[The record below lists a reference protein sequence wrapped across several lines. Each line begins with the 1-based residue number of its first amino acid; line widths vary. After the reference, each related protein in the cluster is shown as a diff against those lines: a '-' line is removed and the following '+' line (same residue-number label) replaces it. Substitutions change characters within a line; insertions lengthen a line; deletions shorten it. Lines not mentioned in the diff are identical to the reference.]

1 MYKNTK
7 KEALMRIFSIILH
20 NIPFV
25 SSLFLILLQQ
35 KLDKASLEL
44 KQNDSLPSEI
54 SFNINNKTTTIMKK
68 IFTLIALAV
77 MAIAPKSAFAQEGI
91 TQTTYWNFDQFQA
104 GNEDVAFDTPVNYG
118 GLYIVGHS
126 AATAE
131 KPVSASTVAKSLKDV
146 KLGDQT
152 YQINYGIKLPGAYAS
167 KIATKASEITKDAI
181 AFDAG
186 CAGTLYVYAE
196 GTDKDRGIIVY
207 FNGEEKQRFTSSAK
221 GEQFTA
227 SVTNDQAGTYYITT
241 VRAAQI
247 YAVKFVPTNE
257 TASTKKITLPEQGVM
272 TFSDVHAWKVPTGL
286 KAYIA
291 GGQKTQKDET
301 ITLALT
307 EVETIPACTGV
318 ILEGKGN
325 ESYDLTS
332 TDCGTA
338 MKEDGT
344 KSLVDL
350 NYALRPVISDY
361 TLEKTELAYAGDATD
376 RKAFHNYILG
386 VKDGKVVFAPT
397 EAGTLA
403 AGKAYYKIR
412 RDQDKLAK
420 AIKEDPTAA
429 KAIFFNFGGNGETTG
444 INGIENEAKKNDGIM
459 FNLAG
464 QKVQKS
470 YKGMVIMNGKKFIN
484 K

>member
-1 MYKNTK
+1 
-7 KEALMRIFSIILH
+7 
-20 NIPFV
+20 
-25 SSLFLILLQQ
+25 
-35 KLDKASLEL
+35 
-44 KQNDSLPSEI
+44 
-54 SFNINNKTTTIMKK
+54 MKK
-68 IFTLIALAV
+68 IFTLIALAA
-77 MAIAPKSAFAQEGI
+77 MAITPKSAFAQEGI

-131 KPVSASTVAKSLKDV
+131 KPAVSASTVAKSLKDV

-152 YQINYGIKLPGAYAS
+152 YQINYGIKLPGGYN
-167 KIATKASEITKDAI
+167 KTPTKASEITKDAI

-196 GTDKDRGIIVY
+196 GTAVERGIVVY
-207 FNGEEKQRFTSSAK
+207 FNGEKKEEITSKAK

-227 SVTNDQAGTYYITT
+227 SVTNDQAGTYYITA
-241 VRAAQI
+241 VKAAQI

-272 TFSDVHAWKVPTGL
+272 TFSDVHAWTVPAGL

-291 GGQKTQKDET
+291 GSQKTQKDGT
-301 ITLALT
+301 ITLSLT
-307 EVETIPACTGV
+307 QVETIPACTGV
-318 ILEGKGN
+318 ILEGKGG
-325 ESYDLTS
+325 ESYELTS

-338 MKEDGT
+338 MKEDGS
-344 KSLVDL
+344 KSLVDV

-361 TLEKTELAYAGDATD
+361 SLEKTELTFDATD
-376 RKAFHNYILG
+376 KKSFHNYILG
-386 VKDGKVVFAPT
+386 VKDGNAVFAPT

-403 AGKAYYKIR
+403 AGKAYYRIR

-420 AIKEDPTAA
+420 AIKDGTAA
-429 KAIFFNFGGNGETTG
+429 AKVIFFSIGGNGETTG

>member
-152 YQINYGIKLPGAYAS
+152 YQINYGIKLPGGYN
-167 KIATKASEITKDAI
+167 KTPTKASDITKDAI

-196 GTDKDRGIIVY
+196 GTDAARGIIVY
-207 FNGEEKQRFTSSAK
+207 FNGEEKQKITSTAK

-227 SVTNDQAGTYYITT
+227 SVNNDQAGTYYITA
-241 VRAAQI
+241 VKAAQI

-291 GGQKTQKDET
+291 GVQKTQKDET

-376 RKAFHNYILG
+376 KKAFHNYILG

-420 AIKEDPTAA
+420 AIKEDPAAA

>member
-152 YQINYGIKLPGAYAS
+152 YQINYGIKLPGGYN
-167 KIATKASEITKDAI
+167 KTPTKASEITKDAI

-196 GTDKDRGIIVY
+196 GTDAARGIVVY
-207 FNGEEKQRFTSSAK
+207 FNGEKKDDFTSSTK

-227 SVTNDQAGTYYITT
+227 SVNNDQAGTYYITA
-241 VRAAQI
+241 VKAAQI

-361 TLEKTELAYAGDATD
+361 TLEKTELAYADDATD
-376 RKAFHNYILG
+376 KKAFHNYILG

-412 RDQDKLAK
+412 RDQDKLAM

>member
-152 YQINYGIKLPGAYAS
+152 YQINYGIKLPGGFN
-167 KIATKASEITKDAI
+167 KTPTKASEITKDAI

-196 GTDKDRGIIVY
+196 GTDADRGIIVY
-207 FNGEEKQRFTSSAK
+207 FNGEEKQTFKSAAK

-227 SVTNDQAGTYYITT
+227 SVNNDQAGTYYITA
-241 VRAAQI
+241 VKAAQI

-291 GGQKTQKDET
+291 GVQKTQKDET

-361 TLEKTELAYAGDATD
+361 TLEKTELAYADDATD
-376 RKAFHNYILG
+376 KKAFHNYILG
-386 VKDGKVVFAPT
+386 VKDGKAVFAPT

-420 AIKEDPTAA
+420 AIKENPAAA

>member
-1 MYKNTK
+1 
-7 KEALMRIFSIILH
+7 
-20 NIPFV
+20 
-25 SSLFLILLQQ
+25 
-35 KLDKASLEL
+35 
-44 KQNDSLPSEI
+44 
-54 SFNINNKTTTIMKK
+54 MKK

-77 MAIAPKSAFAQEGI
+77 MAITPKSAFAQEGI

-104 GNEDVAFDTPVNYG
+104 GNENVAFSGKPVNYG
-118 GLYIVGHS
+118 GLYIVGHKETT
-126 AATAE
+126 AAT
-131 KPVSASTVAKSLKDV
+131 SVAKSLKDV

-152 YQINYGIKLPGAYAS
+152 YQINYGIKLPGAYT
-167 KIATKASEITKDAI
+167 KVIATKASEITKDAI

-196 GTDKDRGIIVY
+196 GTAVDRGIVVY
-207 FNGEEKQRFTSSAK
+207 FNGEEKQKFTSATK

-227 SVTNDQAGTYYITT
+227 SVTNDQAGTYYITA
-241 VRAAQI
+241 VSAAQI
-247 YAVKFVPTNE
+247 YAVKFVPTKE
-257 TASTKKITLPEQGVM
+257 TASTKSIKLPEQGVM
-272 TFSDVHAWKVPTGL
+272 TFSDVHAWTVPAGL

-291 GGQKTQKDET
+291 GGQKENQKDET
-301 ITLALT
+301 ITLTLT

-318 ILEGKGN
+318 ILEGKGG

-338 MKEDGT
+338 MKEDGS

-361 TLEKTELAYAGDATD
+361 TLEKTELAYTGVKDTD
-376 RKAFHNYILG
+376 SKFFHNYILG
-386 VKDGKVVFAPT
+386 VKDGMAVFAPT

-403 AGKAYYKIR
+403 AGKAYYRIR

-420 AIKEDPTAA
+420 AIKENPAAA

>member
-1 MYKNTK
+1 
-7 KEALMRIFSIILH
+7 
-20 NIPFV
+20 
-25 SSLFLILLQQ
+25 
-35 KLDKASLEL
+35 
-44 KQNDSLPSEI
+44 
-54 SFNINNKTTTIMKK
+54 MKK
-68 IFTLIALAV
+68 IFTLIALAA
-77 MAIAPKSAFAQEGI
+77 MAITPKAAFAQEGI

-126 AATAE
+126 AATAK

-152 YQINYGIKLPGAYAS
+152 YQINYGIKLPGGNI
-167 KIATKASEITKDAI
+167 KTPTKASEITKDAI

-196 GTDKDRGIIVY
+196 GTDAARGIIVY
-207 FNGEEKQRFTSSAK
+207 FNGEEKLNITSTAK

-227 SVTNDQAGTYYITT
+227 SVTNDQAGTYYITA
-241 VRAAQI
+241 VKAAQI

-272 TFSDVHAWKVPTGL
+272 TFSDVHAWTVPAGL

-291 GGQKTQKDET
+291 GGQKENQEDEDRT

-307 EVETIPACTGV
+307 QVETIPACTGV
-318 ILEGKGN
+318 ILEGKGG

-338 MKEDGT
+338 MKKDGS

-350 NYALRPVISDY
+350 NYALRPVISAY
-361 TLEKTELAYAGDATD
+361 SLEKTELTFDATD
-376 RKAFHNYILG
+376 KKSFHNYILG
-386 VKDGKVVFAPT
+386 VKDGNAVFAPT

-403 AGKAYYKIR
+403 VGKAYYRIR

-420 AIKEDPTAA
+420 AINENPAAA

-459 FNLAG
+459 FNLTG

>member
-1 MYKNTK
+1 
-7 KEALMRIFSIILH
+7 
-20 NIPFV
+20 
-25 SSLFLILLQQ
+25 
-35 KLDKASLEL
+35 
-44 KQNDSLPSEI
+44 
-54 SFNINNKTTTIMKK
+54 MKK

-77 MAIAPKSAFAQEGI
+77 MAITPKSAFAQEGI

-152 YQINYGIKLPGAYAS
+152 YQINYGIKLPGGYN
-167 KIATKASEITKDAI
+167 KTPTKASEITKDAI

-196 GTDKDRGIIVY
+196 GTAVGRGIVVY
-207 FNGEEKQRFTSSAK
+207 FNGEKKQEFTSATK
-221 GEQFTA
+221 GKQFTA
-227 SVTNDQAGTYYITT
+227 SVTNDQAGTYYITA
-241 VRAAQI
+241 VSAAQI

-272 TFSDVHAWKVPTGL
+272 TFSDVHAWTVPAGL

-291 GGQKTQKDET
+291 GGQKTQEDGT
-301 ITLALT
+301 ITLSLT
-307 EVETIPACTGV
+307 QVETIPACTGV
-318 ILEGKGN
+318 ILEGKGG

-338 MKEDGT
+338 MKEDGS

-361 TLEKTELAYAGDATD
+361 SLEKTELTFAGDATD
-376 RKAFHNYILG
+376 KKSFHNYILG
-386 VKDGKVVFAPT
+386 VKDGNAVFAPT

-403 AGKAYYKIR
+403 AGKAYYRIR

-420 AIKEDPTAA
+420 AIKENPAAA
-429 KAIFFNFGGNGETTG
+429 KVIFFSIGGNGETTG

>member
-1 MYKNTK
+1 
-7 KEALMRIFSIILH
+7 
-20 NIPFV
+20 
-25 SSLFLILLQQ
+25 
-35 KLDKASLEL
+35 
-44 KQNDSLPSEI
+44 
-54 SFNINNKTTTIMKK
+54 MKK

-77 MAIAPKSAFAQEGI
+77 MAISPKSAFAQEGI

-118 GLYIVGHS
+118 GLYIVGH
-126 AATAE
+126 TAE
-131 KPVSASTVAKSLKDV
+131 KAVTTVVKGLDDV

-152 YQINYGIKLPGAYAS
+152 YQINYGLKFPGAYTS

-196 GTDKDRGIIVY
+196 GTDANRGIIVY
-207 FNGEEKQRFTSSAK
+207 FNGEEKQKFTSAAK

-227 SVTNDQAGTYYITT
+227 SVTNEQAGTYYITT
-241 VRAAQI
+241 VKAAQI
-247 YAVKFVPTNE
+247 YAVKFVPTSE
-257 TASTKKITLPEQGVM
+257 TTSSKSITLPEQGVI
-272 TFSDVHAWKVPTGL
+272 TFSDVHAWTVPAGL

-291 GGQKTQKDET
+291 GGQKPQKDGT
-301 ITLALT
+301 ITLSFT

-318 ILEGKGN
+318 ILEGKGG

-338 MKEDGT
+338 MKEDGS

-350 NYALRPVISDY
+350 NYALRPVISAY
-361 TLEKTELAYAGDATD
+361 SLEKTELTFDATD
-376 RKAFHNYILG
+376 KKSFHNYILG
-386 VKDGKVVFAPT
+386 VKDGKAVFAPT

-403 AGKAYYKIR
+403 AGKAYYRIR

-420 AIKEDPTAA
+420 AIKENPAAA
-429 KAIFFNFGGNGETTG
+429 KAIFFNPGSNGDTTG
-444 INGIENEAKKNDGIM
+444 INGIENEAKMNDGIM

>member
-1 MYKNTK
+1 MYKSTK
-7 KEALMRIFSIILH
+7 KEAPMRIFSIILH

-35 KLDKASLEL
+35 KLDKASLEA
-44 KQNDSLPSEI
+44 KTNDSLPSEI

-104 GNEDVAFDTPVNYG
+104 GNENVAFNTPVNYG
-118 GLYIVGHS
+118 GLYIVGHAEAT
-126 AATAE
+126 AAT
-131 KPVSASTVAKSLKDV
+131 TVAKSLKDV

-152 YQINYGIKLPGAYAS
+152 YQINYGIKLPGAYTS

-196 GTDKDRGIIVY
+196 GTDAARGIIVY
-207 FNGEEKQRFTSSAK
+207 FNGEKKDEFTNPTK

-227 SVTNDQAGTYYITT
+227 SVNNDQAGTYYITT

-291 GGQKTQKDET
+291 GVQKTQKDET

-338 MKEDGT
+338 MKEDGS

-376 RKAFHNYILG
+376 KKAFHNYILG
-386 VKDGKVVFAPT
+386 VKDGKAVFAPT

-420 AIKEDPTAA
+420 AIKEKPAAA

>member
-1 MYKNTK
+1 
-7 KEALMRIFSIILH
+7 
-20 NIPFV
+20 
-25 SSLFLILLQQ
+25 
-35 KLDKASLEL
+35 
-44 KQNDSLPSEI
+44 
-54 SFNINNKTTTIMKK
+54 MKK

-152 YQINYGIKLPGAYAS
+152 YQINYGIKLPGGYN
-167 KIATKASEITKDAI
+167 KTPTKASDITKDAI

-196 GTDKDRGIIVY
+196 GTDAARGIVVY
-207 FNGEEKQRFTSSAK
+207 FNGEKKDDFTSSTK

-227 SVTNDQAGTYYITT
+227 SVNNDQAGTYYITA
-241 VRAAQI
+241 VKAAQI

-318 ILEGKGN
+318 ILVGKGN

-361 TLEKTELAYAGDATD
+361 TLEKTELDYTGDKSTD
-376 RKAFHNYILG
+376 SKFFHNYILG
-386 VKDGKVVFAPT
+386 VKDGKAVFAPT
-397 EAGTLA
+397 EAGTLS
-403 AGKAYYKIR
+403 AGKAYYKVR

-420 AIKEDPTAA
+420 AIKENSATA
-429 KAIFFNFGGNGETTG
+429 KVIFFNFGGNGETTG

>member
-1 MYKNTK
+1 
-7 KEALMRIFSIILH
+7 
-20 NIPFV
+20 
-25 SSLFLILLQQ
+25 
-35 KLDKASLEL
+35 
-44 KQNDSLPSEI
+44 
-54 SFNINNKTTTIMKK
+54 MKK

-104 GNEDVAFDTPVNYG
+104 GNENVAFDTPVNYG
-118 GLYIVGHS
+118 GLYIAGHS
-126 AATAE
+126 ATNA
-131 KPVSASTVAKSLKDV
+131 ASTVAKSLKDV
-146 KLGDQT
+146 KFGDQT
-152 YQINYGIKLPGAYAS
+152 YQINYGIKLPGAYTS

-196 GTDKDRGIIVY
+196 GTDAARGIIVY
-207 FNGEEKQRFTSSAK
+207 FNGEKKDEFTNPTK

-227 SVTNDQAGTYYITT
+227 SVNNDQAGTYYITT
-241 VRAAQI
+241 VKAAQI
-247 YAVKFVPTNE
+247 YAVKFVPTSE

-291 GGQKTQKDET
+291 GVQKTQKDET

-376 RKAFHNYILG
+376 KKAFHNYILG
-386 VKDGKVVFAPT
+386 VKDGKAVFAPT

>member
-1 MYKNTK
+1 MYKSTK

-35 KLDKASLEL
+35 KLDKASLEA
-44 KQNDSLPSEI
+44 KTNDSLPSEI

-104 GNEDVAFDTPVNYG
+104 GNENVAFNTPVNYG
-118 GLYIVGHS
+118 GLYIVGHAEAT
-126 AATAE
+126 AAT
-131 KPVSASTVAKSLKDV
+131 TVAKSLKDV

-152 YQINYGIKLPGAYAS
+152 YQINYGIKLPGAYTS

-196 GTDKDRGIIVY
+196 GTDAARGIIVY
-207 FNGEEKQRFTSSAK
+207 FNGEKKDEFTNPTK

-227 SVTNDQAGTYYITT
+227 SVNNDQAGTYYITT

-338 MKEDGT
+338 MKEDGS

-376 RKAFHNYILG
+376 KKAFHNYILG
-386 VKDGKVVFAPT
+386 VKDGKAVFAPT

-412 RDQDKLAK
+412 RDQDKLAM
-420 AIKEDPTAA
+420 AIKENPAAA

>member
-1 MYKNTK
+1 
-7 KEALMRIFSIILH
+7 
-20 NIPFV
+20 
-25 SSLFLILLQQ
+25 
-35 KLDKASLEL
+35 
-44 KQNDSLPSEI
+44 
-54 SFNINNKTTTIMKK
+54 MKK

-77 MAIAPKSAFAQEGI
+77 MAITPKSAFAQEGI

-104 GNEDVAFDTPVNYG
+104 GNENVAFSETPVNYG
-118 GLYIVGHS
+118 GLYIVGHAADK
-126 AATAE
+126 AAT
-131 KPVSASTVAKSLKDV
+131 TVAKGLDNV
-146 KLGDQT
+146 ELGNQT
-152 YQINYGIKLPGAYAS
+152 YQINYGIKLPGAYT
-167 KIATKASEITKDAI
+167 KEIATKASEITKDAI

-196 GTDKDRGIIVY
+196 GNDANRGIAVY
-207 FNGEEKQRFTSSAK
+207 FNGEKKQEFTSSTK

-227 SVTNDQAGTYYITT
+227 SVNNDQAGTYYITT
-241 VRAAQI
+241 VTAAQI
-247 YAVKFVPTNE
+247 YAVKFVPTIE
-257 TASTKKITLPEQGVM
+257 TASTQKITLPEQGVM
-272 TFSDVHAWKVPTGL
+272 TFSDVHAWSVPAGL

-291 GGQKTQKDET
+291 GAQKTQKDGT
-301 ITLALT
+301 ITLTLT

-318 ILEGKGN
+318 ILEGKGG
-325 ESYDLTS
+325 ESYNLTS

-361 TLEKTELAYAGDATD
+361 NLEKTVLDYAGDKTTD
-376 RKAFHNYILG
+376 SKIFHNYILG
-386 VKDGKVVFAPT
+386 VKDGKAVFAPT
-397 EAGTLA
+397 NEGELA
-403 AGKAYYKIR
+403 AGKAYYRIR

-420 AIKEDPTAA
+420 AIKENPAIA
-429 KAIFFNFGGNGETTG
+429 KAIFFSIGGNGETTG

-470 YKGMVIMNGKKFIN
+470 YKGVVIMNGKKFI
-484 K
+484 KK

>member
-1 MYKNTK
+1 
-7 KEALMRIFSIILH
+7 
-20 NIPFV
+20 
-25 SSLFLILLQQ
+25 
-35 KLDKASLEL
+35 
-44 KQNDSLPSEI
+44 
-54 SFNINNKTTTIMKK
+54 MKK

-152 YQINYGIKLPGAYAS
+152 YQINYGIKLPGGYN
-167 KIATKASEITKDAI
+167 KTPTKASDITKDAI

-227 SVTNDQAGTYYITT
+227 SVTNDQAGTYYITAAK
-241 VRAAQI
+241 AAQI

-257 TASTKKITLPEQGVM
+257 TTSTKKITLPEQGVM
-272 TFSDVHAWKVPTGL
+272 TFSDVHAWTVPAGL

-291 GGQKTQKDET
+291 GVQKTQKDET

-338 MKEDGT
+338 MKEDGS

-376 RKAFHNYILG
+376 KKAFHNYILG
-386 VKDGKVVFAPT
+386 VKDGKAVFAPT

-412 RDQDKLAK
+412 RDQDKLAM
-420 AIKEDPTAA
+420 AIKENPAAA

>member
-1 MYKNTK
+1 MYKSTK

-35 KLDKASLEL
+35 KLDKASLEA
-44 KQNDSLPSEI
+44 KTNDSLPSEI

-104 GNEDVAFDTPVNYG
+104 GNENVAFNTPVNYG
-118 GLYIVGHS
+118 GLYIVGHAEAT
-126 AATAE
+126 AAT
-131 KPVSASTVAKSLKDV
+131 TVAKSLKDV

-152 YQINYGIKLPGAYAS
+152 YQINYGIKLPGAYTS

-196 GTDKDRGIIVY
+196 GTDAARGIIVY
-207 FNGEEKQRFTSSAK
+207 FNGEKKDEFTNPTK

-227 SVTNDQAGTYYITT
+227 SVNNDQAGTYYITT

-338 MKEDGT
+338 MREDGT
-344 KSLVDL
+344 KSLVDM
-350 NYALRPVISDY
+350 NYGLRPVISNY
-361 TLEKTELAYAGDATD
+361 TLEKTELGYTGDKNTD
-376 RKAFHNYILG
+376 SKFFHNYILAS
-386 VKDGKVVFAPT
+386 KDGKAVFAPT
-397 EAGTLA
+397 DAGTLS
-403 AGKAYYKIR
+403 AGKAYYRIR

-420 AIKEDPTAA
+420 AIKENPAAA

>member
-1 MYKNTK
+1 
-7 KEALMRIFSIILH
+7 
-20 NIPFV
+20 
-25 SSLFLILLQQ
+25 
-35 KLDKASLEL
+35 
-44 KQNDSLPSEI
+44 
-54 SFNINNKTTTIMKK
+54 MKK

-152 YQINYGIKLPGAYAS
+152 YQINYGIKLPGGYN
-167 KIATKASEITKDAI
+167 KTPTKASDITKDAI

-196 GTDKDRGIIVY
+196 GTDAARGIVVY
-207 FNGEEKQRFTSSAK
+207 FNGEKKDDFTSSTK

-227 SVTNDQAGTYYITT
+227 SVNNDQAGTYYITA
-241 VRAAQI
+241 VKAAQI

-332 TDCGTA
+332 TDCGCH
-338 MKEDGT
+338 ERCCFY
-344 KSLVDL
+344 S
-350 NYALRPVISDY
+350 
-361 TLEKTELAYAGDATD
+361 GDS
-376 RKAFHNYILG
+376 
-386 VKDGKVVFAPT
+386 
-397 EAGTLA
+397 
-403 AGKAYYKIR
+403 
-412 RDQDKLAK
+412 QD
-420 AIKEDPTAA
+420 
-429 KAIFFNFGGNGETTG
+429 
-444 INGIENEAKKNDGIM
+444 
-459 FNLAG
+459 
-464 QKVQKS
+464 
-470 YKGMVIMNGKKFIN
+470 
-484 K
+484 

>member
-1 MYKNTK
+1 
-7 KEALMRIFSIILH
+7 
-20 NIPFV
+20 
-25 SSLFLILLQQ
+25 
-35 KLDKASLEL
+35 
-44 KQNDSLPSEI
+44 
-54 SFNINNKTTTIMKK
+54 MKK

-77 MAIAPKSAFAQEGI
+77 MAITPKSAFAQEGI

-118 GLYIVGHS
+118 GLYIVGH
-126 AATAE
+126 TAE
-131 KPVSASTVAKSLKDV
+131 KAATIVAKGLDNV
-146 KLGDQT
+146 ELGNRT
-152 YQINYGIKLPGAYAS
+152 YQINYGIKFPGAYTS

-196 GTDKDRGIIVY
+196 GTEANRGIVVY
-207 FNGEEKQRFTSSAK
+207 FNGEKKQEFTSAAK
-221 GEQFTA
+221 GQQFTA

-241 VRAAQI
+241 VKAAQI

-272 TFSDVHAWKVPTGL
+272 TFSDVHAWTVPAGL
-286 KAYIA
+286 NAYIA
-291 GGQKTQKDET
+291 GGQKTQKDGT

-307 EVETIPACTGV
+307 QVETIPACTGV
-318 ILEGKGN
+318 ILEGKGG

-338 MKEDGT
+338 MKEDGS

-350 NYALRPVISDY
+350 NYALRPVISAY
-361 TLEKTELAYAGDATD
+361 SLKKTELTFAGDATD
-376 RKAFHNYILG
+376 KKSFHNYILG
-386 VKDGKVVFAPT
+386 VKDGKAVFAPT

-403 AGKAYYKIR
+403 AGKAYYRIR

-420 AIKEDPTAA
+420 AIKENPAAA

>member
-1 MYKNTK
+1 
-7 KEALMRIFSIILH
+7 
-20 NIPFV
+20 
-25 SSLFLILLQQ
+25 
-35 KLDKASLEL
+35 
-44 KQNDSLPSEI
+44 
-54 SFNINNKTTTIMKK
+54 MKK
-68 IFTLIALAV
+68 IFTLIALAA
-77 MAIAPKSAFAQEGI
+77 MAITPKAAFAQEGI

-118 GLYIVGHS
+118 GLYIAGHAADK
-126 AATAE
+126 AAT
-131 KPVSASTVAKSLKDV
+131 TVAKGLDNV
-146 KLGDQT
+146 ELGNQT
-152 YQINYGIKLPGAYAS
+152 YQINYGLKFPGAYTS

-196 GTDKDRGIIVY
+196 GTDVKRGIIVY
-207 FNGEEKQRFTSSAK
+207 FNGEKKQEFTSAAK
-221 GEQFTA
+221 GKQFTA

-241 VRAAQI
+241 VKAAQI

-272 TFSDVHAWKVPTGL
+272 TFSDVHAWTVPAGL

-291 GGQKTQKDET
+291 GSQKTQKDGT
-301 ITLALT
+301 ITLSLT
-307 EVETIPACTGV
+307 QVETIPACTGV
-318 ILEGKGN
+318 ILEGKGG
-325 ESYDLTS
+325 ESYELTS

-338 MKEDGT
+338 MKEDGS
-344 KSLVDL
+344 KSLVDV

-361 TLEKTELAYAGDATD
+361 SLEKTELTFDATD
-376 RKAFHNYILG
+376 KKSFHNYILG
-386 VKDGKVVFAPT
+386 VKDGNAVFAPT

-403 AGKAYYKIR
+403 AGKAYYRIR

-420 AIKEDPTAA
+420 AIKENPAAA
-429 KAIFFNFGGNGETTG
+429 KVIFFNFGGNGETTG

>member
-1 MYKNTK
+1 
-7 KEALMRIFSIILH
+7 
-20 NIPFV
+20 
-25 SSLFLILLQQ
+25 
-35 KLDKASLEL
+35 
-44 KQNDSLPSEI
+44 
-54 SFNINNKTTTIMKK
+54 MKK

-152 YQINYGIKLPGAYAS
+152 YQINYGIKLPGGYN
-167 KIATKASEITKDAI
+167 KTPTKASDITKDAI

-196 GTDKDRGIIVY
+196 GTDAARGIVVY
-207 FNGEEKQRFTSSAK
+207 FNGEKKDDFTSSTK

-227 SVTNDQAGTYYITT
+227 SVNNDQAGTYYITA
-241 VRAAQI
+241 VKAAQI

-361 TLEKTELAYAGDATD
+361 TLEKTELAYADDATD
-376 RKAFHNYILG
+376 KKAFHNYILG

-420 AIKEDPTAA
+420 AIKENPAAA

>member
-1 MYKNTK
+1 
-7 KEALMRIFSIILH
+7 
-20 NIPFV
+20 
-25 SSLFLILLQQ
+25 
-35 KLDKASLEL
+35 
-44 KQNDSLPSEI
+44 
-54 SFNINNKTTTIMKK
+54 MKK

-104 GNEDVAFDTPVNYG
+104 GNENVALSGTPVNYG
-118 GLYIVGHS
+118 GLYIVGHAADK
-126 AATAE
+126 AATI
-131 KPVSASTVAKSLKDV
+131 VAKGLDNV
-146 KLGDQT
+146 ELGNKT
-152 YQINYGIKLPGAYAS
+152 YQINYGLKFPGAYTS

-196 GTDKDRGIIVY
+196 GTEANRGIIVY
-207 FNGEEKQRFTSSAK
+207 FNGEKKQEFTSAAK

-227 SVTNDQAGTYYITT
+227 SVKNDQAGTYYITT
-241 VRAAQI
+241 VKAAQI

-257 TASTKKITLPEQGVM
+257 TASTKKITLPEQGIM
-272 TFSDVHAWKVPTGL
+272 TFSDVHAWKVPAGL

-291 GGQKTQKDET
+291 GGQKTQKDGT

-307 EVETIPACTGV
+307 QVETIPACTGV
-318 ILEGKGN
+318 ILEGKGG

-332 TDCGTA
+332 TDYGTA
-338 MKEDGT
+338 MKEDGS

-361 TLEKTELAYAGDATD
+361 SLEKTELTFDATD
-376 RKAFHNYILG
+376 KKSFHNYILG
-386 VKDGKVVFAPT
+386 VKDGKAVFAPT

-403 AGKAYYKIR
+403 AGKAYYRIR

-420 AIKEDPTAA
+420 AIKDGTAA
-429 KAIFFNFGGNGETTG
+429 AKVIFFSIGGNGETTG

>member
-1 MYKNTK
+1 
-7 KEALMRIFSIILH
+7 
-20 NIPFV
+20 
-25 SSLFLILLQQ
+25 
-35 KLDKASLEL
+35 
-44 KQNDSLPSEI
+44 
-54 SFNINNKTTTIMKK
+54 MKK

-77 MAIAPKSAFAQEGI
+77 MAITPKSAFAQEGI

-104 GNEDVAFDTPVNYG
+104 GNENVALSGTPVNYG
-118 GLYIVGHS
+118 GLYIVGHAADK
-126 AATAE
+126 AATI
-131 KPVSASTVAKSLKDV
+131 VAKGLDNV
-146 KLGDQT
+146 ELGNKT
-152 YQINYGIKLPGAYAS
+152 YQINYGLKFPGAYTS

-196 GTDKDRGIIVY
+196 GTEANRGIVVY
-207 FNGEEKQRFTSSAK
+207 FNGEEMKKFTSATK

-241 VRAAQI
+241 VKAAQI

-272 TFSDVHAWKVPTGL
+272 TFSDVHAWTVPAGL

-291 GGQKTQKDET
+291 GGQKTQKDGT
-301 ITLALT
+301 ITLSLT
-307 EVETIPACTGV
+307 QIETIPACTGV
-318 ILEGKGN
+318 ILEGKGG

-338 MKEDGT
+338 MKEDGS

-350 NYALRPVISDY
+350 NYALRPVISEY
-361 TLEKTELAYAGDATD
+361 TLEKTELTFAEDATD
-376 RKAFHNYILG
+376 KKFFHNYILG
-386 VKDGKVVFAPT
+386 VKDGKAVFAPT

-403 AGKAYYKIR
+403 AGKAYYRIR

-420 AIKEDPTAA
+420 AIKENPAA
-429 KAIFFNFGGNGETTG
+429 TKAIFFNFGGNGETTG
-444 INGIENEAKKNDGIM
+444 INGIENEAKMNDGIM

>member
-152 YQINYGIKLPGAYAS
+152 YQINYGIKLPGGYN
-167 KIATKASEITKDAI
+167 KTPTKASDITKDAI

-207 FNGEEKQRFTSSAK
+207 FNGEEKQRFTSSTK

-227 SVTNDQAGTYYITT
+227 SVNNDQAGTYYITT

-291 GGQKTQKDET
+291 GGQKTQKDEP

-338 MKEDGT
+338 MKEDGS

-361 TLEKTELAYAGDATD
+361 TLEKTELAYADDATD
-376 RKAFHNYILG
+376 KKAFHNYILG
-386 VKDGKVVFAPT
+386 VKDGKAVFAPT

-412 RDQDKLAK
+412 RDKDKLAK
-420 AIKEDPTAA
+420 AIKENPAAA

>member
-1 MYKNTK
+1 
-7 KEALMRIFSIILH
+7 
-20 NIPFV
+20 
-25 SSLFLILLQQ
+25 
-35 KLDKASLEL
+35 
-44 KQNDSLPSEI
+44 
-54 SFNINNKTTTIMKK
+54 MKK

-77 MAIAPKSAFAQEGI
+77 MAITPKSAFAQEGI

-118 GLYIVGHS
+118 GLYIVGHT

-131 KPVSASTVAKSLKDV
+131 KPVSASTVAKSSKDV
-146 KLGDQT
+146 ILGGQT
-152 YQINYGIKLPGAYAS
+152 YQINYGIKLLGSYT
-167 KIATKASEITKDAI
+167 KDIATKASEIVKDAI

-196 GTDKDRGIIVY
+196 GTKAGRGIDVY
-207 FNGEEKQRFTSSAK
+207 FNGEKKKEVTSTADGEK
-221 GEQFTA
+221 FTA

-241 VRAAQI
+241 VEAAQI

-257 TASTKKITLPEQGVM
+257 TASTKSITLPEQGVM
-272 TFSDVHAWKVPTGL
+272 TFSDVHAWTVPTGL

-291 GGQKTQKDET
+291 GGQKKQKDGT
-301 ITLALT
+301 FTLSLT
-307 EVETIPACTGV
+307 EVKTIPACTGV
-318 ILEGKGN
+318 ILEGKGGK
-325 ESYDLTS
+325 SYELTS

-338 MKEDGT
+338 MKEDGS

-350 NYALRPVISDY
+350 NYVLRPVISDY
-361 TLEKTELAYAGDATD
+361 TLEKTELTFANDDTD
-376 RKAFHNYILG
+376 KKAFHNYILG
-386 VKDGKVVFAPT
+386 VKDGKAVFAPT
-397 EAGTLA
+397 DAGELA
-403 AGKAYYKIR
+403 AGKAYYRIR

-420 AIKEDPTAA
+420 AIQETPTAA
-429 KAIFFNFGGNGETTG
+429 KVIFFSLGGNGDTTG
-444 INGIENEAKKNDGIM
+444 INGIENEAKKNEGIM

>member
-1 MYKNTK
+1 MVPLESKTFDCLPNKN
-7 KEALMRIFSIILH
+7 
-20 NIPFV
+20 
-25 SSLFLILLQQ
+25 
-35 KLDKASLEL
+35 
-44 KQNDSLPSEI
+44 

-77 MAIAPKSAFAQEGI
+77 MAISPKSAFAQEGI

-104 GNEDVAFDTPVNYG
+104 GNEEVAFDTPVNYG
-118 GLYIVGHS
+118 GLYIVGH
-126 AATAE
+126 TAE
-131 KPVSASTVAKSLKDV
+131 KAVTTVVKGLDDV

-152 YQINYGIKLPGAYAS
+152 YQINYGIKFPGAYTS

-196 GTDKDRGIIVY
+196 GTDANRGIIVY
-207 FNGEEKQRFTSSAK
+207 FNGEEKQKFTSAAK

-227 SVTNDQAGTYYITT
+227 SVTNEQAGTYYITT
-241 VRAAQI
+241 VKAAQI
-247 YAVKFVPTNE
+247 YAVKFVPTSK
-257 TASTKKITLPEQGVM
+257 TTSTKSITLPEQGVI
-272 TFSDVHAWKVPTGL
+272 TFSDVHAWTVPAGL

-291 GGQKTQKDET
+291 GGQKTQKDGT

-307 EVETIPACTGV
+307 QVETIPACTGV
-318 ILEGKGN
+318 ILEGKGG

-338 MKEDGT
+338 MKEDGS

-350 NYALRPVISDY
+350 NYALRPVISAY
-361 TLEKTELAYAGDATD
+361 TLEKTELDYTGDKTTD
-376 RKAFHNYILG
+376 SKIFHNYILG
-386 VKDGKVVFAPT
+386 VKDGKAVFVPT

-403 AGKAYYKIR
+403 AGKAYYRIR

-420 AIKEDPTAA
+420 AIKENPAAA
-429 KAIFFNFGGNGETTG
+429 KVIFFNPGSNGDTTG

>member
-1 MYKNTK
+1 
-7 KEALMRIFSIILH
+7 
-20 NIPFV
+20 
-25 SSLFLILLQQ
+25 
-35 KLDKASLEL
+35 
-44 KQNDSLPSEI
+44 
-54 SFNINNKTTTIMKK
+54 MKK

-152 YQINYGIKLPGAYAS
+152 YQINYGIKLPGGYN
-167 KIATKASEITKDAI
+167 KTPTKASDITKDAI

-227 SVTNDQAGTYYITT
+227 SVTNDQAGTYYITAAK
-241 VRAAQI
+241 AAQI

-257 TASTKKITLPEQGVM
+257 TTSTKKITLPEQGVM

-291 GGQKTQKDET
+291 GVQKTQKDET

-338 MKEDGT
+338 MKEDGS

-376 RKAFHNYILG
+376 KKAFHNYILG
-386 VKDGKVVFAPT
+386 VKDGKAVFAPT

-412 RDQDKLAK
+412 RDQDKLAM
-420 AIKEDPTAA
+420 AIKENPAAA

>member
-1 MYKNTK
+1 
-7 KEALMRIFSIILH
+7 
-20 NIPFV
+20 
-25 SSLFLILLQQ
+25 
-35 KLDKASLEL
+35 
-44 KQNDSLPSEI
+44 
-54 SFNINNKTTTIMKK
+54 MKK
-68 IFTLIALAV
+68 IFTLIALAA
-77 MAIAPKSAFAQEGI
+77 MAITPKAAFAQEGI

-104 GNEDVAFDTPVNYG
+104 GNENVAFDTPVNYG
-118 GLYIVGHS
+118 GLYIAGHT

-152 YQINYGIKLPGAYAS
+152 YQINYGIKLPGANTT
-167 KIATKASEITKDAI
+167 KIALKASEITKDAI

-196 GTDKDRGIIVY
+196 GTDANRGIIVY
-207 FNGEEKQRFTSSAK
+207 FNGVEKQKFTSATK

-272 TFSDVHAWKVPTGL
+272 TFSDVHAWTVPAGL

-291 GGQKTQKDET
+291 GGQKTQKDGT

-307 EVETIPACTGV
+307 QVETIPACTGV
-318 ILEGKGN
+318 ILEGKGG

-338 MKEDGT
+338 MKEDGS

-350 NYALRPVISDY
+350 NYALRPVISAY
-361 TLEKTELAYAGDATD
+361 SLEKTELTFDATD
-376 RKAFHNYILG
+376 KKSFHNYILG
-386 VKDGKVVFAPT
+386 VKDGKAVFAPT

-403 AGKAYYKIR
+403 AGKAYYRIR

-420 AIKEDPTAA
+420 AIKENPAAA

>member
-1 MYKNTK
+1 MYKSTK

-25 SSLFLILLQQ
+25 SSPFFILLQQ
-35 KLDKASLEL
+35 KLDKASLEA
-44 KQNDSLPSEI
+44 KTNDSLPSEI

-152 YQINYGIKLPGAYAS
+152 YQINYGIKLPGGYN
-167 KIATKASEITKDAI
+167 KTPTKASDITKDAI

-272 TFSDVHAWKVPTGL
+272 TFSDVHAWTVPAGL

-291 GGQKTQKDET
+291 GGQKTQKDGT

-307 EVETIPACTGV
+307 AVETIPACTGV
-318 ILEGKGN
+318 ILEGKGG

-361 TLEKTELAYAGDATD
+361 SLEKTELDYTGDKNTD
-376 RKAFHNYILG
+376 SKFFHNYILG
-386 VKDGKVVFAPT
+386 VKDGKAVFAPT

-420 AIKEDPTAA
+420 AIKEDPAAA

>member
-1 MYKNTK
+1 
-7 KEALMRIFSIILH
+7 
-20 NIPFV
+20 
-25 SSLFLILLQQ
+25 
-35 KLDKASLEL
+35 
-44 KQNDSLPSEI
+44 
-54 SFNINNKTTTIMKK
+54 MKK

-118 GLYIVGHS
+118 GLYIVGH
-126 AATAE
+126 TAE
-131 KPVSASTVAKSLKDV
+131 KAVTTVVKGLDDV

-152 YQINYGIKLPGAYAS
+152 YQINYGLKFPGAYTS

-186 CAGTLYVYAE
+186 CAGTLYVFAE
-196 GTDKDRGIIVY
+196 GTDANRGIIVY
-207 FNGEEKQRFTSSAK
+207 FNGEEKQKFTSATK

-227 SVTNDQAGTYYITT
+227 SVTNEQAGTYYITT
-241 VRAAQI
+241 VKAAQI
-247 YAVKFVPTNE
+247 YAVKFVPTSK
-257 TASTKKITLPEQGVM
+257 TTSTKSITLPEQGVI
-272 TFSDVHAWKVPTGL
+272 TFSDVHAWKVPAGL

-291 GGQKTQKDET
+291 GGQKTQKDGT
-301 ITLALT
+301 ITLSLT
-307 EVETIPACTGV
+307 QVETIPACTGV

-325 ESYDLTS
+325 ESYELTS

-338 MKEDGT
+338 MKEDGS

-350 NYALRPVISDY
+350 NYALRPVISAY
-361 TLEKTELAYAGDATD
+361 SLEKTELTFAGDATD
-376 RKAFHNYILG
+376 KKSFHNYILG
-386 VKDGKVVFAPT
+386 VKEGKAVFAPT

-403 AGKAYYKIR
+403 AGKAYYRIR

-420 AIKEDPTAA
+420 AIKENPAAA

>member
-1 MYKNTK
+1 
-7 KEALMRIFSIILH
+7 
-20 NIPFV
+20 
-25 SSLFLILLQQ
+25 
-35 KLDKASLEL
+35 
-44 KQNDSLPSEI
+44 
-54 SFNINNKTTTIMKK
+54 MKK

-118 GLYIVGHS
+118 GLYIVGHAADK
-126 AATAE
+126 AAT
-131 KPVSASTVAKSLKDV
+131 TVAKGLDNV
-146 KLGDQT
+146 ELGNQT
-152 YQINYGIKLPGAYAS
+152 YQINYGIKFPGAYTS

-196 GTDKDRGIIVY
+196 GTDAARGIIVY
-207 FNGEEKQRFTSSAK
+207 FNGEKKEEFTSAAK
-221 GEQFTA
+221 GQQFTA
-227 SVTNDQAGTYYITT
+227 SVKNDQAGTYYITT
-241 VRAAQI
+241 VKAAQI

-272 TFSDVHAWKVPTGL
+272 TFSDVHAWTVPAGL

-291 GGQKTQKDET
+291 GSQKTQKDGT
-301 ITLALT
+301 ITLSLT

-318 ILEGKGN
+318 ILEGKGG

-332 TDCGTA
+332 TDYGTA
-338 MKEDGT
+338 MKEDGS

-361 TLEKTELAYAGDATD
+361 SLEKTELTFDATD
-376 RKAFHNYILG
+376 KKSFHNYILG
-386 VKDGKVVFAPT
+386 VKDGNAVFAPT

-403 AGKAYYKIR
+403 AGKAYYRIR

-420 AIKEDPTAA
+420 AIKENPAAA
-429 KAIFFNFGGNGETTG
+429 KVIFFSIGGNGETTG

>member
-1 MYKNTK
+1 
-7 KEALMRIFSIILH
+7 
-20 NIPFV
+20 
-25 SSLFLILLQQ
+25 
-35 KLDKASLEL
+35 
-44 KQNDSLPSEI
+44 
-54 SFNINNKTTTIMKK
+54 MKK

-77 MAIAPKSAFAQEGI
+77 MAITPKSAFAQEGI

-118 GLYIVGHS
+118 GLYIAGHAADK
-126 AATAE
+126 AAT
-131 KPVSASTVAKSLKDV
+131 TVAKGLDNV
-146 KLGDQT
+146 ELGNQT
-152 YQINYGIKLPGAYAS
+152 YQINYGLKFPGAYTS
-167 KIATKASEITKDAI
+167 KIATKASESTQDAI

-196 GTDKDRGIIVY
+196 GTDVKRGIIVY
-207 FNGEEKQRFTSSAK
+207 FNGEKKQEFTSAAK
-221 GEQFTA
+221 GKQFTA

-241 VRAAQI
+241 VKAAQI

-272 TFSDVHAWKVPTGL
+272 TFSDVHAWTVPAGL

-291 GGQKTQKDET
+291 GGQKTQKDGT
-301 ITLALT
+301 ITLSLT
-307 EVETIPACTGV
+307 QVETIPACTGV
-318 ILEGKGN
+318 ILEGKGG

-338 MKEDGT
+338 MKEDGS

-361 TLEKTELAYAGDATD
+361 NLEKTELTFANDATD
-376 RKAFHNYILG
+376 KKSFHNYILG
-386 VKDGKVVFAPT
+386 VKDSKAVFAPT

-403 AGKAYYKIR
+403 ACKAYYRIR
-412 RDQDKLAK
+412 LDQDKLAK
-420 AIKEDPTAA
+420 AIKENPAAA

>member
-152 YQINYGIKLPGAYAS
+152 YQINYGIKLPGGFN
-167 KIATKASEITKDAI
+167 KTPTKASEITKDAI

-196 GTDKDRGIIVY
+196 GTDADRGIIVY
-207 FNGEEKQRFTSSAK
+207 FNGEEKQTFKSAAK

-227 SVTNDQAGTYYITT
+227 SVNNDQAGTYYITA
-241 VRAAQI
+241 VKAAQI

-291 GGQKTQKDET
+291 GVQKTQKDET

-376 RKAFHNYILG
+376 KKAFHNYILG

>member
-152 YQINYGIKLPGAYAS
+152 YQINYGIKLPGGYN
-167 KIATKASEITKDAI
+167 KTPTKASDITKDAI

-207 FNGEEKQRFTSSAK
+207 FNGEEKQTFKSAAK

-227 SVTNDQAGTYYITT
+227 SVNNDQAGTYYITA
-241 VRAAQI
+241 VKAAQI

-344 KSLVDL
+344 KSLVDQ

-361 TLEKTELAYAGDATD
+361 TLEKTELAYAGDTTD
-376 RKAFHNYILG
+376 KKAFHNYILG

-412 RDQDKLAK
+412 RDQDKLAM